1 MSICG
6 VCSNSINDGG
16 EVKCA
21 GVCGGVFHA
30 ACVKGDSDGVLTRSK
45 NWKCKDCRQSSTSS
59 KSAAV
64 STALTKDFMVR
75 VLEDFKKDMFT
86 EFNNLRSE
94 MGGMTTSMQFLSDKM
109 DAANALMND
118 MKKEQASIRK
128 ENAELQANNQ
138 FLSGL
143 VSDLQERMRNI
154 EQYSRKN
161 NIEVSGIPNTPK
173 EDIKSIVK
181 DLGAALG
188 VEVQPSHI
196 AAAHR
201 IPSYI
206 KDRIPA
212 IVIQFHDRDIKEALL
227 TKFREART
235 KSHHL
240 TADKINKVFPPS
252 KVYVNDHLSPENK
265 QFLSRLKKKCQDV
278 GYTFVWCRDGKFFVR
293 KAAGEKVQ
301 KVSTMADIDNLK

>member
-6 VCSNSINDGG
+6 VCSISISDGG

-21 GVCGGVFHA
+21 GVCGGVYHT
-30 ACVKGDSDGVLTRSK
+30 ACVKGESDGVLTRSK

-64 STALTKDFMVR
+64 STTLTKDFMIR

-94 MGGMTTSMQFLSDKM
+94 MSGMTTSMQFLSDKM
-109 DAANALMND
+109 DAASALMND

-128 ENAELQANNQ
+128 ENAELKANNQ

-161 NIEVSGIPNTPK
+161 NIEVSGIPSTPQ
-173 EDIKSIVK
+173 EDVKSIVK
-181 DLGAALG
+181 DLGAAMG

-252 KVYVNDHLSPENK
+252 RVYVNDHLSPENK

-278 GYTFVWCRDGKFFVR
+278 GYAFVWCRDGKFFVR

-301 KVSTMADIDNLK
+301 KVSTMADIDSLK